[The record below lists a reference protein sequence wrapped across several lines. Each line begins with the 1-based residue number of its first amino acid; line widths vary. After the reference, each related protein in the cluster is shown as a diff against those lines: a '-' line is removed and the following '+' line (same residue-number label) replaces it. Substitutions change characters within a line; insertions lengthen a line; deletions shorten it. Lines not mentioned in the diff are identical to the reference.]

1 MDNKK
6 DLNFKMNIYQSLNR
20 IKELT
25 NNSEIKELCD
35 NIHTMC
41 EDTFNGYVSEN
52 LELYERLERSN
63 NT

>member
-1 MDNKK
+1 MDSKK

-25 NNSEIKELCD
+25 DNSEIKELC
-35 NIHTMC
+35 NHIYTMC
-41 EDTFNGYVSEN
+41 EDTFNGFISEN

-63 NT
+63 NS

>member
-25 NNSEIKELCD
+25 DNSEIKELCD
-35 NIHTMC
+35 NIRIMC
-41 EDTFNGYVSEN
+41 EDTFNGFISEN

-63 NT
+63 NS